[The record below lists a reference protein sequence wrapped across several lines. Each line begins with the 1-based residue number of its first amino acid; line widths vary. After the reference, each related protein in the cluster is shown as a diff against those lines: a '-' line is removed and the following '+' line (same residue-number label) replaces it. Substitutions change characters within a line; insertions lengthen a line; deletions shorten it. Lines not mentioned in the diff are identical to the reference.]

1 MRDGLILGLLLE
13 SALRSLVLGTGVMA
27 LLKLAR
33 LRDPKAETLA
43 WTLVLIAS
51 LLMPFL
57 SRWLPGAVTVPI
69 PHFAAPAPA
78 AFAGISVAPSAP
90 LRPSLFL
97 ATVFWTVYCAVAAIG
112 FTRLIVGL
120 VLTHRFYRTA
130 QPVDATWAWGRN
142 IRVSDRIHG
151 PLSFGAA
158 ILLPADY
165 QDWPQAKL
173 LAVLAHEESHIE
185 RGDFFIQL
193 LASAHRALFWFNPF
207 AWWLQARLG
216 ELAETAS
223 DEAAIRRIQDAPRYA
238 EILLEVSRKA
248 QPTTF
253 SARGAALGMA
263 HGPSVARRLDHVLTW
278 RPSRSL
284 GLTGRVAGAGLLL
297 AATVG
302 LAEVRAAAIM
312 LAPQSHRVTSALA
325 GAAQGQATR
334 PDRNATGAPSSVSGA
349 PVDGAPVNR
358 NAIRAGTPAG
368 IPVEVVTSS
377 PVGPAQPEAEPDF
390 TYNPRA
396 LLEGPEVAAIG
407 SFVILDKKTSQP
419 AD

>member
-1 MRDGLILGLLLE
+1 MREGLILGLLFE
-13 SALRSLVLGTGVMA
+13 SALRSLLLGAGVLA

-43 WTLVLIAS
+43 WTLVLVAS
-51 LLMPFL
+51 LFMPFL

-69 PHFAAPAPA
+69 PLFAAPAPIG
-78 AFAGISVAPSAP
+78 FAQALAAPSAP
-90 LRPSLFL
+90 LRHSLSL
-97 ATVFWTVYCAVAAIG
+97 ATIFWTLYCAVAVIG
-112 FTRLIVGL
+112 FARLIVGL
-120 VLTHRFYRTA
+120 ALTHQFYRTA
-130 QPVDATWAWGRN
+130 QPIDAIWAWGRN

-248 QPTTF
+248 QPMTF
-253 SARGAALGMA
+253 ASRAATVGMA
-263 HGPSVARRLDHVLTW
+263 HGPSVARRMDHILAW
-278 RPSRSL
+278 RPHRAL
-284 GLTGRVAGAGLLL
+284 GLPGRVAGASLLL

-302 LAEVRAAAIM
+302 LAQVHASVGIVPGGA
-312 LAPQSHRVTSALA
+312 SAQPAGVDLPVFTVLNQDGSSA
-325 GAAQGQATR
+325 GAGSGSAKRRTARRAVAVQPSDTSPAI
-334 PDRNATGAPSSVSGA
+334 PAPA
-349 PVDGAPVNR
+349 
-358 NAIRAGTPAG
+358 
-368 IPVEVVTSS
+368 
-377 PVGPAQPEAEPDF
+377 PEAVKAAPAAEPEF

-396 LLEGPEVAAIG
+396 RLDDPDVVAMG
-407 SFVILDKKTSQP
+407 SLVVLHKTENQP
-419 AD
+419 SN